1 MIEFMAGTVDSENGR
16 KVVGMVDLEN
26 GRKVVG
32 TVDLEKGW
40 TVGGSRFRKW
50 QANCW
55 NGRFRK

>member
-1 MIEFMAGTVDSENGR
+1 MAGTVDSENGR